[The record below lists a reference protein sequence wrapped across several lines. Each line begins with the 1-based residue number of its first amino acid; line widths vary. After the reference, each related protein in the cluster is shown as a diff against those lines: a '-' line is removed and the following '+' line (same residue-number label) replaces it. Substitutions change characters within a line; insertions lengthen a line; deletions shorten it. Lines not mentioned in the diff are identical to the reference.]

1 MKIAYK
7 NHKKINPPK
16 LIYTGIGLDG
26 FSGGGGAVK
35 KIMTKFLRKAMNSP
49 AFKSYLAHISNILLC
64 ESIVYFQ
71 ANNGQFLGQFIGKFI
86 SSLSA
91 VNPMK

>member
-1 MKIAYK
+1 MFEE
-7 NHKKINPPK
+7 KKYFSFVK
-16 LIYTGIGLDG
+16 HTGLGLDG

-35 KIMTKFLRKAMNSP
+35 KIMKKVLNKAMNST
-49 AFKSYLAHISNILLC
+49 AFKSYLAHISNILLR

-71 ANNGQFLGQFIGKFI
+71 ANNGQFFGQFIGKFV

-91 VNPMK
+91 VNA